1 MDQQIPPVRIPFTS
15 ISEDALTA
23 IIESFILREGTDYGV
38 HEVAY
43 STKFEQVLK
52 KIKSDEFIITFDPA
66 SESVTL
72 LTKKDWNQ
80 LMKGKEHE
88 L

>member
-1 MDQQIPPVRIPFTS
+1 MDQQVPPVRIPYDS
-15 ISEDALTA
+15 ISEEALSA
-23 IIESFILREGTDYGV
+23 IIENFILREGTDYGF

-43 STKFEQVLK
+43 KTKFEHVLK
-52 KIKSDEFIITFDPA
+52 KIKSDEFIITFDPS

-72 LTKKDWNQ
+72 LTRIEWKK
-80 LMKGKEHE
+80 LMKGKENE

>member
-1 MDQQIPPVRIPFTS
+1 MDQQVLPVRIPYDS
-15 ISEDALTA
+15 ISEEALAA
-23 IIESFILREGTDYGV
+23 IIENFILREGTDYGF

-43 STKFEQVLK
+43 STKYEQVLK

-72 LTKKDWNQ
+72 LTKVEWQK